1 MNPFREIIYR
11 LKSLEYYGTN
21 SIRAHIIRKE
31 VEKMSLLSEQYSNS
45 KKFMARIELHR
56 RFRTNPYPWTLWV
69 FDQIKFPKN
78 AKVLELGSGNALL
91 WKSNLK
97 RIPEDAQILLTDFS
111 EGMLEDAHKILGN
124 DSKRFEYGILDA
136 QEISYPDDSFD
147 IVIANLMLYH
157 IPDRVKAISEIS
169 RVLKP
174 EGALYASTYS
184 WNNMKE
190 FTDLLK
196 DYDKTLYNPIEPF
209 ARAFGLE
216 NGAEQLS
223 KSFEEAEIIN
233 YIDSLEVTESKP
245 IVDYMLSFGS
255 IKENIDANIIN
266 GFKGYIDDILRRDG
280 VIKISKDTGIFIAKK
295 PK

>member
-1 MNPFREIIYR
+1 
-11 LKSLEYYGTN
+11 
-21 SIRAHIIRKE
+21 

-56 RFRTNPYPWTLWV
+56 RFRTNPHLWTQWI
-69 FDQIKFPKN
+69 FDQIRFPKN

-111 EGMLEDAHKILGN
+111 EGMLNDASKVLGEDSN
-124 DSKRFEYGILDA
+124 RFEYKIMDA

-157 IPDRVKAISEIS
+157 IPDREKAISEIS

-174 EGALYASTYS
+174 EGVLYASTYS
-184 WNNMKE
+184 LNNMKE
-190 FTDLLK
+190 FNGLLK
-196 DYDKTLYNPIEPF
+196 NYDKNLYNPIEQF
-209 ARAFGLE
+209 ASLFGLE
-216 NGAEQLS
+216 NGSEQLR
-223 KSFEEAEIIN
+223 KSFEDVELIN
-233 YIDSLEVTESKP
+233 YIDSLEVTEAEP

-255 IKENIDANIIN
+255 VKENINGDNLK
-266 GFKGYIDDILRRDG
+266 GFKDYLDDVLDREG
-280 VIKISKDTGIFIAKK
+280 VIKISKESGIFIAKN